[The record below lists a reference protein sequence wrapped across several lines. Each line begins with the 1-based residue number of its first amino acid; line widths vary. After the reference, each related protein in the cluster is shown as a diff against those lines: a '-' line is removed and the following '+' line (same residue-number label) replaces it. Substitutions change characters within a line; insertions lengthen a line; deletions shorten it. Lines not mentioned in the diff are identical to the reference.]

1 MPLAECMNKKQLCL
15 GIFIC
20 ALGALFYCYEF
31 ILRILPGI
39 LQQPLSIAFGH
50 LSASAFGQL
59 SALYY
64 VAYSPMQ
71 LPVGMFVDRFGTR
84 KLLSIACLCC
94 VIGTWMFSTF
104 GSLPVASC
112 GRFIVGFGSSFVFVG
127 VLSLAVEWLPKRYFS
142 SFAGLMTTLGMLG
155 LVYGEIT
162 ITHTAAS
169 MGLNY
174 VFLVLIFLGIGL
186 SGLLI
191 FFLQDSPDKKKKS
204 HLDLRSFFLQVTK
217 VLCSK
222 PVWIIGVIGACL
234 YTSLSV
240 FGELWGNAYLQQ
252 AHHLSAKQAANT
264 ISLLFVGW
272 AIGAP
277 LSGFLSDYTGSQI
290 LPLQISALGALI
302 CISIMLYIPELSY
315 SWVNALMLLYGV
327 FSGAEIIVFVMA
339 KEYSGA
345 TLSGTVFAATNMI
358 VTLGGVVFQPLVG
371 MLLDYN
377 QDSLVVVGER
387 IYSVSDYH
395 LALSILPASLILSII
410 LAYFLKNKPVKS
422 N

>member
-1 MPLAECMNKKQLCL
+1 MLHAENITKKQLYL

-20 ALGALFYCYEF
+20 AIGALFYCYEF

-39 LQQPLSIAFGH
+39 LQQELSMAFGH

-71 LPVGMFVDRFGTR
+71 LPVGMFVDRLGTR
-84 KLLSIACLCC
+84 RLLFIACLCC
-94 VIGTWMFSTF
+94 VIGTWMFSVF
-104 GSLPVASC
+104 GSLAVASF

-162 ITHTAAS
+162 ITNTAAS
-169 MGLNY
+169 MGLHH
-174 VFLVLIFLGIGL
+174 VFLVLIILGLIL

-191 FFLQDSPDKKKKS
+191 FFVQDSPSKKKKAT
-204 HLDLRSFFLQVTK
+204 LELRAFFLQVTK

-222 PVWIIGVIGACL
+222 SVWIIGVMGACL

-252 AHHLSAKQAANT
+252 AHHLTAQQAANT
-264 ISLLFVGW
+264 MSLLFIGW

-277 LSGFLSDYTGSQI
+277 LSGFLSDYTGNRV
-290 LPLQISALGALI
+290 LPLQISAFGALI
-302 CISIMLYIPELSY
+302 CIAMIIYVPTLSY
-315 SWVNALMLLYGV
+315 HSINILMLLYGV

-358 VTLGGVVFQPLVG
+358 VTLGGVIFQPLVG
-371 MLLDYN
+371 LLLDYSG
-377 QDSLVVVGER
+377 DSHLVLGER
-387 IYSVSDYH
+387 VYSVIDYH
-395 LALSILPASLILSII
+395 LALSILPISLILLII
-410 LAYFLKNKPVKS
+410 IAYFLKSKRL
-422 N
+422 